1 MRNAL
6 KKELAILTTVGALT
20 SLKLK
25 SPFWTTLF
33 AASAAGLMYSSS
45 KKNFNYQGK
54 KVYITG
60 GSRGLGLSMAWNL
73 LKLGAEVTLCARDK
87 EELNRGRNILLKD
100 FPQASVH
107 ISVVDITKTEELAQS
122 LDQAILQMGGIDL
135 LVNNAG
141 SILVGPFSSMEKEDF
156 EAQVNLHLYAVVQA
170 IGLIF
175 PHFKSKGEG
184 RILNICSLGGKI
196 AVPHMLPYDASK
208 FALAGFSQ
216 GVTAELAPHNILVTT
231 AFPTVM
237 RTGSPIQAVFKGDHG
252 KEFQWFE
259 TIDNLPLLSMSADT
273 AAKKV
278 LQAVIDGQSEI
289 ILSGPAKLRLF
300 FGNFFPETMNA
311 LMGLVAAVLPTKDS
325 AFRKTG
331 ADSDNRFY
339 QNPYLKPIQIR
350 AQKVQDQY
358 NQIPHHN
365 AEFNMGLSDKT
376 LNNPLSDGLN
386 GPFDESVQEQSPPDL
401 KH

>member
-1 MRNAL
+1 M
-6 KKELAILTTVGALT
+6 
-20 SLKLK
+20 
-25 SPFWTTLF
+25 
-33 AASAAGLMYSSS
+33 
-45 KKNFNYQGK
+45 
-54 KVYITG
+54 
-60 GSRGLGLSMAWNL
+60 
-73 LKLGAEVTLCARDK
+73 
-87 EELNRGRNILLKD
+87 
-100 FPQASVH
+100 
-107 ISVVDITKTEELAQS
+107 
-122 LDQAILQMGGIDL
+122 
-135 LVNNAG
+135 
-141 SILVGPFSSMEKEDF
+141 
-156 EAQVNLHLYAVVQA
+156 
-170 IGLIF
+170 
-175 PHFKSKGEG
+175 
-184 RILNICSLGGKI
+184 
-196 AVPHMLPYDASK
+196 
-208 FALAGFSQ
+208 
-216 GVTAELAPHNILVTT
+216 TAELAPHNILVTT